1 MTRLITFYNN
11 RVKRF
16 TIFDIKLIQASAMI
30 VALILAKFI
39 PQLLDISI
47 WWFIAA
53 LVIVSA
59 RPMYLMYAK
68 AA

>member
-1 MTRLITFYNN
+1 MTRLITFFNN

-16 TIFDIKLIQASAMI
+16 TIFDIKLVQGSAMI
-30 VALILAKFI
+30 VALIIAKFI
-39 PQLLDISI
+39 PQLLDISL
-47 WWFIAA
+47 WWFVAA

-68 AA
+68 SP